1 MNTTQKRVSAL
12 AIAALTAI
20 GAFTAAPAQA
30 ADFSVSATKTTNL
43 VASGDTTI
51 VTLGGVPEGAGVYVR
66 LCAGSLADVSKARP
80 ASCFGQGAWVSLAAS
95 SLGMGAKTAAAPV
108 VLAVQSKFKSG
119 ATEIDCSVQACGIH
133 IRRDHLAGTDF
144 SLDRFIPV
152 TFASTAAS
160 ANAVY
165 AGGKVQITVANLKGT
180 KATFTVAGKK
190 YVRNITNDNFVF
202 AVKATAGKSVNVGVA
217 VSRKAVLNTKLK
229 LS

>member
-30 ADFSVSATKTTNL
+30 ADFSVATTKITNF
-43 VASGDTTI
+43 VAAGDTTT
-51 VTLGGVPEGAGVYVR
+51 VTLAGVPEGAGVYVR
-66 LCAGSLADVSKARP
+66 LCAGSAADVAKARP

-95 SLGMGAKTAAAPV
+95 SLGQGAKLATAPI
-108 VLAVQSKFKSG
+108 VLAVQAKFKAG

-133 IRRDHLAGTDF
+133 VRRDHLAGTDTT
-144 SLDRFIPV
+144 LDRFIPV
-152 TFASTAAS
+152 TFASTAVS

-202 AVKATAGKSVNVGVA
+202 AIKATAGKSVNVGVA

>member
-1 MNTTQKRVSAL
+1 MNSTKMRVSAL
-12 AIAALTAI
+12 AIAALTAVA
-20 GAFTAAPAQA
+20 GFTTAPAQA

-43 VASGDTTI
+43 IAVGDTTT

-66 LCAGSLADVSKARP
+66 LCAGSLADVVKARP

-95 SLGMGAKTAAAPV
+95 SLGQGAKTAAAPV
-108 VLAVQSKFKSG
+108 VLAVQAKFKSG

-160 ANAVY
+160 AKAAFVD
-165 AGGKVQITVANLKGT
+165 GSVQITVANLKGT
-180 KATFTVAGKK
+180 KAIFTVAGKK
-190 YVRNITNDNFVF
+190 YVRNVTNDNYVF
-202 AVKATAGKSVNVGVA
+202 SVKATAGKTVNVGVA